1 MGKRKMTTQTTWLLW
16 MRKIF
21 AELLK
26 VTRNPISLPIV
37 WFTPDVSF
45 HTFYFFFLENNKEK
59 ILEILG
65 RVSEKKKLD
74 QLKMKYKELYDK
86 VRIIRSAQR
95 IYVSRAILFLEP
107 AYPGL
112 SQLFHS
118 PSFWFWIQEIIEEV
132 KPKLDEEMQMALEC
146 LGSGAEEDSKQ
157 LYEAMK
163 VTSPCFQPFWYRK
176 ISIWLFIFFFL
187 SLSGNRHWWRYLD
200 RNIMHKIKCGKSFNF
215 IFKIWKFVRLFHCR
229 WFGQCNNYKNTDY
242 CRWFGQCSATILIT
256 TLIVSKDRYLL
267 MK

>member
-37 WFTPDVSF
+37 RFTPDISF

-74 QLKMKYKELYDK
+74 QLKMKYKDLYDK
-86 VRIIRSAQR
+86 VRIIRSVQR
-95 IYVSRAILFLEP
+95 IYVPRAILFLAP

-112 SQLFHS
+112 SLLFHS
-118 PSFWFWIQEIIEEV
+118 PSFWFWIQELIEEV

-163 VTSPCFQPFWYRK
+163 VTSPCLQLFDTGKYRY
-176 ISIWLFIFFFL
+176 SCLFFSSCLYQGIGTDDDILIEILCTRSNAVSPLIL
-187 SLSGNRHWWRYLD
+187 SLKAENL
-200 RNIMHKIKCGKSFNF
+200 
-215 IFKIWKFVRLFHCR
+215 
-229 WFGQCNNYKNTDY
+229 
-242 CRWFGQCSATILIT
+242 
-256 TLIVSKDRYLL
+256 
-267 MK
+267 

>member
-37 WFTPDVSF
+37 WFTPDISF

-86 VRIIRSAQR
+86 VRIIRTSTTYLCPAGHL
-95 IYVSRAILFLEP
+95 VSGARLSRLIPAFSFTLFLILNS
-107 AYPGL
+107 GVN
-112 SQLFHS
+112 
-118 PSFWFWIQEIIEEV
+118 W
-132 KPKLDEEMQMALEC
+132 
-146 LGSGAEEDSKQ
+146 GS
-157 LYEAMK
+157 EAK
-163 VTSPCFQPFWYRK
+163 TR
-176 ISIWLFIFFFL
+176 
-187 SLSGNRHWWRYLD
+187 WRD
-200 RNIMHKIKCGKSFNF
+200 ANGSWMS
-215 IFKIWKFVRLFHCR
+215 RLRSRGRF
-229 WFGQCNNYKNTDY
+229 
-242 CRWFGQCSATILIT
+242 
-256 TLIVSKDRYLL
+256 
-267 MK
+267 